1 MRRRG
6 NKGKQKKKK
15 SPELE
20 GKKETKG
27 DEIWEF
33 ALNLDSLRSGRGL
46 FRNKAGEPLEN
57 CRARNSHQDLEG
69 GFAESSRFPNM
80 RHASNPFRNPGN
92 RGAPK
97 HNTRKVQGDQASP
110 PHQSNS
116 VPCEEKE
123 CRALNQV

>member
-1 MRRRG
+1 MKFG
-6 NKGKQKKKK
+6 
-15 SPELE
+15 SLP
-20 GKKETKG
+20 
-27 DEIWEF
+27 EIWIPYGQVEVSF
-33 ALNLDSLRSGRGL
+33 EIKQENLS
-46 FRNKAGEPLEN
+46 EN